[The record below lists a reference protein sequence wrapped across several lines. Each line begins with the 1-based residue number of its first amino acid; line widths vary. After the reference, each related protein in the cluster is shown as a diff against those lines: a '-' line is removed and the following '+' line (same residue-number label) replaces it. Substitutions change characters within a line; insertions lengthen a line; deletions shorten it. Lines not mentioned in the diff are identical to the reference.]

1 MVTISFSLDG
11 LAELGFQ
18 RATVLMLLIASFAS
32 LTAYVLRA
40 NRTERPLFSLALFR
54 IHTFSVGLLG
64 NLFARIGT
72 GAMPFLIPL
81 SLQVT
86 LNYSPLQAGLMMLP
100 TTAAG
105 MLAKRIG
112 TQMIVRHGY
121 RTVLFVNTFL
131 VGLAMASFTFI
142 SNGVPVWILL
152 VQLALF
158 GAVNSIQFTAMNTIT
173 LKDLDVSTASSGNSL
188 LSMIQMLAMSLAVT
202 SAGALLAT
210 FQQLFNE
217 GSSSKAL
224 PAFHAT
230 FICVGLITSAS
241 AWIFM
246 QLAPATQPV
255 EQEEAQ
261 HMGEL

>member
-1 MVTISFSLDG
+1 
-11 LAELGFQ
+11 
-18 RATVLMLLIASFAS
+18 
-32 LTAYVLRA
+32 
-40 NRTERPLFSLALFR
+40 
-54 IHTFSVGLLG
+54 
-64 NLFARIGT
+64 
-72 GAMPFLIPL
+72 
-81 SLQVT
+81 
-86 LNYSPLQAGLMMLP
+86 
-100 TTAAG
+100 
-105 MLAKRIG
+105 
-112 TQMIVRHGY
+112 MILRHGY

-142 SNGVPVWILL
+142 SNAEPLWILV

-158 GAVNSIQFTAMNTIT
+158 GGVNSIQFTAMNTIT

-188 LSMIQMLAMSLAVT
+188 LSMIQMLSMSLAVT

-217 GSSSKAL
+217 RSSSTAL

-246 QLAPATQPV
+246 QLAPATQPI
-255 EQEEAQ
+255 EQEAAQ
-261 HMGEL
+261 HIGEL